1 MENTADEM
9 ENVENCEDCSLGIS
23 SYEHHDP
30 SPPRSSSKIEKFARV
45 QPDSACFEMKSI
57 IKQMT
62 KKDLSKVDYLN
73 IKPIFYVEEKKEEVK
88 EVVNLVENGIY
99 TFSNPEVRQK

>member
-1 MENTADEM
+1 
-9 ENVENCEDCSLGIS
+9 
-23 SYEHHDP
+23 
-30 SPPRSSSKIEKFARV
+30 
-45 QPDSACFEMKSI
+45 
-57 IKQMT
+57 MT